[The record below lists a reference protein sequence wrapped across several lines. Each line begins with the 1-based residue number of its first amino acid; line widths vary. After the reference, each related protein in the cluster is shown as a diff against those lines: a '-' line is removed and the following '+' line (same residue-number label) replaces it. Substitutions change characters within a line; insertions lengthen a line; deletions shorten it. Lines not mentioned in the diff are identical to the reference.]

1 MMAGVM
7 ETTTDL
13 AVSTKRCGVAA
24 IKKERRV
31 RRTHFG
37 VNVYGP
43 LLSGVNGGGV
53 SSGGCNGGARSLQ

>member
-1 MMAGVM
+1 M
-7 ETTTDL
+7 
-13 AVSTKRCGVAA
+13 RCGVAA

-43 LLSGVNGGGV
+43 LLSRVNGGGV
-53 SSGGCNGGARSLQ
+53 SSGGCNGGVRSLQ